1 MSDLP
6 TVYIE
11 TTIPSLLAACPS
23 NDLIV
28 AGQQVVTRQWWES
41 RRSLFRLFIS
51 DFVLQ
56 EVSKGNAE
64 VAARRLQVLEKIPE
78 LEIDAD
84 SAALA
89 ARILESGVIPPKAG
103 TDAAHVALATRH
115 GIDYLLTWN
124 CRHIANAEI
133 IRSLELIVEKQGYAL
148 PILCTPHEL
157 LGGQNDLS

>member
-11 TTIPSLLAACPS
+11 TTIPSLLAARPS
-23 NDLIV
+23 NDPVI
-28 AGQQVVTRQWWES
+28 AGQQAVTREWWES
-41 RRSLFRLFIS
+41 RRTLFRLFVS

-56 EVSKGNAE
+56 EVSKGNTE
-64 VAARRLQVLEKIPE
+64 VAARRLRVLDSIPE
-78 LEIDAD
+78 LEVDGD

-89 ARILESGVIPPKAG
+89 ARILESGVIPAKAA

-115 GIDYLLTWN
+115 SIDYLLTWN

-133 IRSLELIVEKQGYAL
+133 IRSLELIVEKQGYTL
-148 PILCTPHEL
+148 PILCTPYEL
-157 LGGQNDLS
+157 LGGQNEF